1 MLVNSALQSSA
12 KSISDM
18 IKKPDSYMNGNT
30 DYKKNIL
37 SGFETSKTS
46 KADDYLQKCG
56 KD

>member
-37 SGFETSKTS
+37 SGFKTSKTL